1 MKTNMMK
8 MKDFR
13 CILIPVLLL
22 TGACTA
28 LPRTEGWLEGNP
40 VTVSL
45 SMGVSSFGH
54 AGMAGAGA
62 DTGAA
67 DAAAFDATLQNSAGT
82 RSTSPHTYEVEN
94 LIHDIWLIQ
103 FNSRGQYVNASY
115 YPREG
120 LAGQVIENESFELMS
135 LSESTVCIVANTMN
149 PDLSWPDNLPAFK
162 RTLLDVGA
170 NNELA
175 LDRMPMCGYWIG
187 DVTAD
192 LSLSV
197 ILSRMMTRINLVI
210 NNNTGQRLSGIRA
223 ELEHIPAKAYV
234 YPQARQEALPAD
246 AYLDEAFTDEDTG
259 TMADGESWLLYHYIA
274 PNICSGAENAT
285 TLKITSGGMEWN
297 VALGNN
303 SPSSSQRNYTLY
315 ANNYYTFTL
324 NLGPEQRM
332 AAGEDSVK
340 YSELKRETVK
350 GKGL

>member
-8 MKDFR
+8 MKNFR
-13 CILIPVLLL
+13 YILIPMLLL

-28 LPRTEGWLEGNP
+28 LPRTEGFPEGNP

-54 AGMAGAGA
+54 DGMTDAAA
-62 DTGAA
+62 DTGVA
-67 DAAAFDATLQNSAGT
+67 DAAAFDATLQNPAGT

-120 LAGQVIENESFELMS
+120 LAGQVIENESFGLMA
-135 LSESTVCIVANTMN
+135 LSGSTVCIVANTMN

-187 DVTAD
+187 NVTEGLA
-192 LSLSV
+192 LSV
-197 ILSRMMTRINLVI
+197 ILSRMMTRINLII
-210 NNNTGQRLSGIRA
+210 NNNTGQELSGLRA
-223 ELEHIPAKAYV
+223 ELDHIPTKAYV
-234 YPQARQEALPAD
+234 YPQARQTALSSD
-246 AYLDEAFTDEDTG
+246 AYLNQAFTDESTE
-259 TMADGESWLLYHYIA
+259 TIADGESWQLYHYIA
-274 PNICSGAENAT
+274 PNICSGVENAT
-285 TLKITSGGMEWN
+285 TLKITSGEMEWN

-324 NLGPEQRM
+324 NLKPEQGVS
-332 AAGEDSVK
+332 AGEAS
-340 YSELKRETVK
+340 
-350 GKGL
+350 GQ

>member
-67 DAAAFDATLQNSAGT
+67 DAMLQNPAGT

-234 YPQARQEALPAD
+234 MAAVPLHSAE
-246 AYLDEAFTDEDTG
+246 YLLRCGKRDYTENHVRRHGMERGAGQQFPFFFTE
-259 TMADGESWLLYHYIA
+259 ELYSVCEQLLYFH
-274 PNICSGAENAT
+274 SESGTGAEND
-285 TLKITSGGMEWN
+285 GRRG
-297 VALGNN
+297 
-303 SPSSSQRNYTLY
+303 
-315 ANNYYTFTL
+315 F
-324 NLGPEQRM
+324 
-332 AAGEDSVK
+332 
-340 YSELKRETVK
+340 
-350 GKGL
+350 GKVFRAEA